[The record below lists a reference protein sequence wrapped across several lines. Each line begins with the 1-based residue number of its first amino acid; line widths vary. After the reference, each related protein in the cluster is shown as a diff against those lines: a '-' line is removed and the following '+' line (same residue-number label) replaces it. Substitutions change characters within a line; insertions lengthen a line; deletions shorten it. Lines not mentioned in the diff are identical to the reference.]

1 MVGRPSTSVH
11 LTLIVLGLLAKG
23 CEGCRGSSAKPKSEE
38 SAAAANLEGKAMK
51 LEDLLAKLRSCG
63 IAMLPGR
70 TTVELLA
77 SFPRE
82 ELEKEP
88 MLLVTQLGGE
98 VEAEPWGRRFSD
110 NLWHFDT
117 ECIEDHGAYVN
128 IAEHMA
134 TIAGPALPLT
144 EIRDYVDIEEG
155 KAWLE
160 FNLDGTVYHWDAE
173 VDDDWVDASILSRFA
188 ELLRSREGRVRFT
201 YLDLGGQHCILGAAD
216 AHQLE
221 CMRSATGLDF
231 VWLE

>member
-1 MVGRPSTSVH
+1 
-11 LTLIVLGLLAKG
+11 
-23 CEGCRGSSAKPKSEE
+23 
-38 SAAAANLEGKAMK
+38 MK
-51 LEDLLAKLRSCG
+51 LEDLLGKLRSCG

-70 TTVELLA
+70 TTAELLA

-88 MLLVTQLGGE
+88 MLLVTKLGGE

-117 ECIEDHGAYVN
+117 ECIEGHGAYVN

-144 EIRDYVDIEEG
+144 EIRDYVDVEHG
-155 KAWLE
+155 KAWLK
-160 FNLDGTVYHWDAE
+160 FNLDGTVYHWDAK
-173 VDDDWVDASILSRFA
+173 VDDDWVDPSILSRFA
-188 ELLRSREGRVRFT
+188 DLLRSREGRVRFT
-201 YLDLGGQHCILGAAD
+201 YLDLGGQNCILGAAD
-216 AHQLE
+216 AQQLE
-221 CMRSATGLDF
+221 CIRSATGLDF